1 VPLQTILGE
10 VKSLLAPLIAAALLS
25 ASTPALAV
33 PPLAGPVADPAA
45 DPDPWLGRDK
55 AYHFL
60 ACAGISALTYGVA
73 ALGTPDIRLRVVF
86 GAGAGIGAGAAKELL
101 DLAGFGDPSWKD
113 FAWDVIGT
121 VIGMGIAVS
130 VDFAARGIQPIQAT
144 AR

>member
-1 VPLQTILGE
+1 VRRF
-10 VKSLLAPLIAAALLS
+10 LAPLAAA
-25 ASTPALAV
+25 AIFSTSTTALAT
-33 PPLAGPVADPAA
+33 PPQS

-60 ACAGISALTYGVA
+60 ACAGITGAAYGVT

-101 DLAGFGDPSWKD
+101 DLAGFGDPSWRD

-121 VIGMGIAVS
+121 VIGVGIAVS
-130 VDFAARGIQPIQAT
+130 IDFAVRGIGPIRAN
-144 AR
+144 AL